1 MFCETFEKIN
11 TDINIKN
18 NKSNNKKSN
27 NKKINNNTINKNIK
41 NINEIQSDF
50 IIFNPST
57 NNNNNFFMN
66 RLKARSVFYNLK

>member
-18 NKSNNKKSN
+18 
-27 NKKINNNTINKNIK
+27 KKINKNNKNNKFYKDIK
-41 NINEIQSDF
+41 NMNEIQSDF

-57 NNNNNFFMN
+57 NNNNNNVFMN
-66 RLKARSVFYNLK
+66 RLRARSVFYNLK

>member
-18 NKSNNKKSN
+18 NK
-27 NKKINNNTINKNIK
+27 KKINNNTINKNIK

-57 NNNNNFFMN
+57 NNNNNNFFMN

>member
-18 NKSNNKKSN
+18 
-27 NKKINNNTINKNIK
+27 KKINKNNKFYKDIK
-41 NINEIQSDF
+41 NMNEIQSDF

-57 NNNNNFFMN
+57 NNNNNNNVFMN

>member
-1 MFCETFEKIN
+1 MFYETCEKID

-18 NKSNNKKSN
+18 KKNN
-27 NKKINNNTINKNIK
+27 NKKINRNIK
-41 NINEIQSDF
+41 DMNEIQSDF

-57 NNNNNFFMN
+57 NNNNNNVFMN

>member
-18 NKSNNKKSN
+18 NKSN
-27 NKKINNNTINKNIK
+27 KKIGNTINKNIK

>member
-18 NKSNNKKSN
+18 
-27 NKKINNNTINKNIK
+27 KKINKNNKFYKDIK
-41 NINEIQSDF
+41 NMNEIQSDF

-57 NNNNNFFMN
+57 NNNNNNVFMN
-66 RLKARSVFYNLK
+66 RLRARSVFYNLK

>member
-1 MFCETFEKIN
+1 MLCETFEKIN

-18 NKSNNKKSN
+18 
-27 NKKINNNTINKNIK
+27 KKINKNNKFYKDIK
-41 NINEIQSDF
+41 NMNEIQSDF

-57 NNNNNFFMN
+57 NNNNNNVFMN